1 MIFTELEILFI
12 LIAIAIILAKVLGYL
27 IDRIKQPPV
36 IGEIIAG
43 FFLGSFGIGA
53 LSGLTFTIFNWT
65 IALPEI
71 SYESSEFEIF
81 SRLGIIFLMFIS
93 GLETSLPKLKAMGK
107 NSTYIAI
114 GGVVVPL
121 LLGLLTGLYFGYSW
135 SESVIIGL
143 TLIATSVG
151 ITVKT
156 MMELHIIHTNP
167 GVAILGAAV
176 IDDIIGIILL
186 AFLLGQESPL
196 LTSVKIVIFF
206 VFSFYLGLKYMGK
219 VLDIG
224 EKVRLPKS
232 LLGISLAVLLIYT
245 FFAVECGI
253 TDIIG
258 AFVIGLIIGDT
269 IKSKAIIE
277 DVKVIGYGL
286 FIPLFFV
293 GVGASVHLPA
303 FAVIGF
309 FAIAIIFVSIIG
321 KIIGCGVI
329 ARLTGMNRNES
340 LIIGIGMIP
349 RLEMAIITA
358 GIAIKYEILVG
369 EAADKIMATTILV
382 CIITALITPVLLKA
396 VTHRSRI

>member
-1 MIFTELEILFI
+1 MEILFV
-12 LIAIAIILAKVLGYL
+12 LIAIALILAKVLGH
-27 IDRIKQPPV
+27 IVDRLKQPPV

-53 LSGLTFTIFNWT
+53 LSGLNFTIFNWV
-65 IALPEI
+65 IVLPEI

-93 GLETSLPKLKAMGK
+93 GLETSLPKLKSMGK

-121 LLGLLTGLYFGYSW
+121 LFGLLTGLYFGFSW

-143 TLIATSVG
+143 ILIATSVG

-156 MMELHIIHTNP
+156 MMELHIIHTTP

-186 AFLLGQESPL
+186 VFLLGQESPIF
-196 LTSVKIVIFF
+196 TSIKIVIFF
-206 VFSFYLGLKYMGK
+206 VFSLYIGLKYIDK
-219 VLDIG
+219 ILDLG
-224 EKVRLPKS
+224 EKIRMPKS

-269 IKSKAIIE
+269 VKSKRIVE

-293 GVGASVHLPA
+293 GVGASVHLPV
-303 FAVIGF
+303 FAVIGP
-309 FAIAIIFVSIIG
+309 FALAFIFVGVIG
-321 KIIGCGVI
+321 KIIGCGII
-329 ARLTGMNRNES
+329 ARLTGMGRNES
-340 LIIGIGMIP
+340 LVVGLGMIP
-349 RLEMAIITA
+349 RLEMAIIIS
-358 GIAIKYEILVG
+358 GIAVKYDIIVG
-369 EAADKIMATTILV
+369 ETADKILATTILL
-382 CIITALITPVLLKA
+382 CIVTSLITPILIKA
-396 VTHRSRI
+396 ATSRSKI